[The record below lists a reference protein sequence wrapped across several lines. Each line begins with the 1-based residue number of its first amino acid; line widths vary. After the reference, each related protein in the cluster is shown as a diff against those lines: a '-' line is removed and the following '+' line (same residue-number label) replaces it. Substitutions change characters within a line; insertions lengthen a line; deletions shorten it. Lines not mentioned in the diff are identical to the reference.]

1 MLQYLVS
8 GAATGAL
15 YGVIAVGIVLIYRA
29 SGVINFAHGEIA
41 TICTFTVW
49 AVWDAGV
56 PLGAAIAVGLVLAGA
71 IGPGVEG
78 LVISRLRNKSH
89 INEIMATVALFLA
102 LNGLTLELFGHDQR
116 RFPPLVHGAPI
127 EVFDTVITRQA
138 LLAIVFT
145 TVLAAA
151 FAIFFRRTSVGIAMR
166 AISENRES
174 AELVGLPV
182 PWIVRGAWLAA
193 AVLGTISG
201 VLVAPIVFLNVD
213 MMIGLLIKAFAG
225 AVLGGLTSIFGALVG
240 AVALGIGESL
250 ISGYVSSQLSTPFTF
265 FVLVV
270 ALVVRPHGLFGR
282 AAEVKL

>member
-1 MLQYLVS
+1 MS

-49 AVWDAGV
+49 AAWHAGV
-56 PLGAAIAVGLVLAGA
+56 PLGAAIAMGLVLAGA

-116 RFPPLVHGAPI
+116 RFPPLVQGAPI
-127 EVFDTVITRQA
+127 EVFDTVITRQM
-138 LLAIVFT
+138 LLAIAFT

-151 FAIFFRRTSVGIAMR
+151 LAIFFRRTSVGIAMR

-225 AVLGGLTSIFGALVG
+225 AVLGGLTSVFGALVG
-240 AVALGIGESL
+240 AVALGMGESL

-282 AAEVKL
+282 APEVKL